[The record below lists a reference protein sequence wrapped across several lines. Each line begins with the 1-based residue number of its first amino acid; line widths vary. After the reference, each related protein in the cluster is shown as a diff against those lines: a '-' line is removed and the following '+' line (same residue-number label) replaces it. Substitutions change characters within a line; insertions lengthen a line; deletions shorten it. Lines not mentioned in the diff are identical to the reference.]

1 MTSATRTGRLIGSL
15 LLAQMALSAL
25 INIGLTGPVFQ
36 PPGYLANAAGSA
48 VQMRVAVLLLLVTGA
63 VTIGVAIFSMPVVR
77 QYSEAMA
84 IWLVALGVAGFAT
97 LAIEANTM
105 LTMLSLSQ
113 QHAQAGATNETL
125 QALGKTVAATRNGAH
140 YVNLLVAGSFIFV
153 LHASFFRFRLVPRV
167 IAGAGMFA
175 AALQLL
181 AIARPLFGFPMLF
194 VMLAPLA
201 VAQLALVIWLIA
213 RGFREDPFAPGHS
226 RVAGGKAGLTT

>member
-1 MTSATRTGRLIGSL
+1 MSSVLRTGRVIGIL
-15 LLAQMALSAL
+15 LLAQAVLSAL

-63 VTIGVAIFSMPVVR
+63 ITVGVAVLATPVVR
-77 QYSEAMA
+77 RYSEGMA
-84 IWLVALGVAGFAT
+84 TWLVALAVAGFAT
-97 LAIEANTM
+97 LAIEGNTM

-113 QHAQAGATNETL
+113 QQAQAGATNEIL
-125 QALGKTVAATRNGAH
+125 QALGKTAAATRNGAH

-153 LHASFFRFRLVPRV
+153 FHASLFRFRLVPRV
-167 IAGAGMFA
+167 IVGAGMVG

-201 VAQLALVIWLIA
+201 LAQLALVVWLIA
-213 RGFREDPFAPGHS
+213 RGFREGSSMPELFSGS
-226 RVAGGKAGLTT
+226 GGTGDTTA